1 MLVLDTPVL
10 AALMQPAPD
19 ALVLS
24 WLDAQAPASVWT
36 TALSVTELEA
46 AVDRV
51 PDAARRERAAAA
63 LAAVLSEDLGSR
75 VLAFDRTAASASAVL
90 AASERR
96 AGRAL
101 STRDALLAGM
111 VLARRGTLATAEA
124 ERFTRLGVRAL
135 DPWQAAPVGD
145 SARRSST

>member
-1 MLVLDTPVL
+1 
-10 AALMQPAPD
+10 MQPTPNARVV
-19 ALVLS
+19 A

-36 TALSVTELEA
+36 TALSAAELEA

-51 PDAARRERAAAA
+51 ADPLRRERAAAA

-75 VLAFDRTAASASAVL
+75 VLAFDRAAASASAVL
-90 AASERR
+90 AAGERR

-111 VLARRGTLATAEA
+111 VLARRGTLATAAA
-124 ERFTRLGVRAL
+124 ERFERLGVRTL
-135 DPWQAAPVGD
+135 DPWQAAPAD
-145 SARRSST
+145 DRARRRRT